1 MSLQPSAVPSSV
13 ENNAKQ
19 ETKRRSADY
28 HPSIWGHHFL
38 SYASDSVDTDD
49 NAELLKLKEEIISML
64 RDDANKPEQKLELVN
79 AIQRLGVSYHFE
91 SEIREIIE
99 EVYKAHNETDLGDG
113 TDELYSISL
122 RFRLLRQ
129 HGYKI
134 PCDVFNKFKDNN
146 GSFKASLTEDVRG
159 MFSFYEASH
168 LRIHGETI
176 LDEALAFTTN
186 QLESWVATQPSSHL
200 AGQIKH
206 ALTRPLRKSLPR
218 LEARYYMNIYHEEAS
233 HNEVIL
239 TFAKLDFN
247 ILQKLH
253 QKELSVIT
261 KWWKDLNFAQKL
273 PFARDRIVECYFW
286 ILGVYFEPEYLKGRR
301 LLTKVISITSIIDDI
316 YDVYGTIDELE
327 LLTSAI
333 ERWDMSVIDQLP
345 DYMKLC
351 YKALLDI
358 YNEIES
364 EMTNQKKL
372 YRLDFAKEAM
382 KSIVRNYH
390 TEAKWC
396 HENYFPTLDEYMS
409 VALVTSAYQLLPTTS
424 FVEMGDVATKE
435 AFEWLFSYPKV
446 LKAASIICRLMDDIV
461 GHKHEQKRGHVASAI
476 ECHMKEHGV
485 SEEET
490 IKVFREQI
498 ANAWKDINEAFLK
511 PTAAPVPLL
520 DRILNFSR
528 VIDLLYKDNDSY
540 TNSYLTKD
548 HVASLLRDPV
558 QL

>member
-1 MSLQPSAVPSSV
+1 MSLQVLAVPSSV

-19 ETKRRSADY
+19 ETQRRSANY

-49 NAELLKLKEEIISML
+49 NPELLKLKEEIISML
-64 RDDANKPEQKLELVN
+64 RDDSNKPEQKLELVN

-91 SEIREIIE
+91 SEVREILE
-99 EVYKAHNETDLGDG
+99 EVYKAHNETDLGDH

-134 PCDVFNKFKDNN
+134 PCDVFNKLKDNN

-159 MFSFYEASH
+159 MLSFYEASH
-168 LRIHGETI
+168 LRIHGETM

-186 QLESWVATQPSSHL
+186 QLECWVATQPSSHL

-206 ALTRPLRKSLPR
+206 ALTRPLRKTLPR

-253 QKELSVIT
+253 QKELGVIT

-333 ERWDMSVIDQLP
+333 ERWDISTIDQLP

-358 YNEIES
+358 YSEIEP
-364 EMTNQKKL
+364 EMTNQEKL

-396 HENYFPTLDEYMS
+396 NENYVPTLDEYMS
-409 VALVTSAYQLLPTTS
+409 VALVTSGYQLLATTS

-446 LKAASIICRLMDDIV
+446 LKAALIISRLLDDIV

-498 ANAWKDINEAFLK
+498 ANGWKDINEAFLK

-520 DRILNFSR
+520 DRILNLSR
-528 VIDLLYKDNDSY
+528 AADFIYKDDDCY

-548 HVASLLRDPV
+548 HVASMLRDPI

>member
-1 MSLQPSAVPSSV
+1 MSLHVSAVPSSV
-13 ENNAKQ
+13 KNNAKE

-38 SYASDSVDTDD
+38 SYATDSMESDDD
-49 NAELLKLKEEIISML
+49 NAKLLKLKEEIKSML
-64 RDDANKPEQKLELVN
+64 MDDANKSLQKLDLVN
-79 AIQRLGVSYHFE
+79 VIQRLGVSYHFE
-91 SEIREIIE
+91 SEVNEILE
-99 EVYKAHNETDLGDG
+99 DVYKAHNESDSGDDTDD
-113 TDELYSISL
+113 LYSISL
-122 RFRLLRQ
+122 KFRLLRQ

-134 PCDVFNKFKDNN
+134 SCACLN
-146 GSFKASLTEDVRG
+146 ST
-159 MFSFYEASH
+159 
-168 LRIHGETI
+168 
-176 LDEALAFTTN
+176 
-186 QLESWVATQPSSHL
+186 SS
-200 AGQIKH
+200 
-206 ALTRPLRKSLPR
+206 
-218 LEARYYMNIYHEEAS
+218 RYYMSIYHEEAS

-253 QKELSVIT
+253 QKELSAIT
-261 KWWKDLNFAQKL
+261 KWN
-273 PFARDRIVECYFW
+273 
-286 ILGVYFEPEYLKGRR
+286 
-301 LLTKVISITSIIDDI
+301 IS
-316 YDVYGTIDELE
+316 
-327 LLTSAI
+327 A
-333 ERWDMSVIDQLP
+333 IDQLP

-358 YNEIES
+358 YSEIEPK
-364 EMTNQKKL
+364 MADQGKL

-396 HENYFPTLDEYMS
+396 HEKYFPTLDEYMS
-409 VALVTSAYQLLPTTS
+409 VALVTSAYQLLTTTS
-424 FVEMGDVATKE
+424 FVGMGDVATKE

-476 ECHMKEHGV
+476 ECYMKDHGV

-490 IKVFREQI
+490 LKVFREQI

-511 PTAAPVPLL
+511 PTAFPLPLL
-520 DRILNFSR
+520 ERILNFTR
-528 VIDLLYKDNDSY
+528 VIDLLYKDDDCY